1 MNQYM
6 SPSKT
11 ALTFAFL
18 ISGFHV
24 AWSLLILVGWAQA
37 LIDFIFWAHMLSL
50 PIVVKAFDATAFVT
64 LIVVTAVIGW
74 IFGYAMARI
83 WNRLH
88 RAAQ

>member
-1 MNQYM
+1 M

-18 ISGFHV
+18 LGGFHV
-24 AWSLLILVGWAQA
+24 VWAALIALGWAQA
-37 LIDFIFWAHMLSL
+37 LYDFILWAHMLSL
-50 PIVVKAFDATAFVT
+50 PIVVKAFDPTATVT
-64 LIVVTAVIGW
+64 LVVITSAIGW

-88 RAAQ
+88 GV